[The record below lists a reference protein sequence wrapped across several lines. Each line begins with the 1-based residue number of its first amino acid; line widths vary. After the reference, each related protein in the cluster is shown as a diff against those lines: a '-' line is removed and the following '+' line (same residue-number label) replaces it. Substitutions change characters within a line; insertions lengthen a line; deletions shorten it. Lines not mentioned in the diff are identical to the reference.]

1 MLADGF
7 KGDFARACVVAALI
21 MLANPARATA
31 GAVGEGLSPEEIEQL
46 YAAAQQIVV
55 TDERPRH
62 GLTETRSATKTATPL
77 IDIPQSVDVI
87 SQDAIDDLSMRS
99 VADVV
104 RFTPGVSIGQGE
116 GHRDQITIRGA
127 NTTADFYI
135 DGVRDDIQYYRGL
148 YNLERIEV
156 LKGPNALIFG
166 RGGGGGV
173 VNRVLKRPMADDFA
187 SVSASVDTFGG
198 RAFEVDANASASRSA
213 AARLNAIYEAGRN
226 HRDSFAST
234 RKAVN
239 PVFRAALG
247 PDTRLDLAYEFA
259 ADERVVDRGVPSQNG
274 RPLAGFRDDFFG
286 DKSVNRSD
294 FSGHYAA
301 VDLSHAFSEKIEA
314 NAKVVYANFDKSYRN
329 LFPATA
335 VTTNLSGERLFAVEA
350 YEDSF
355 ARRNFFAESNVVAKI
370 ATGPLHHTIL
380 AGAGFG
386 DQRTHN
392 ARVNGFFDSG
402 VVTTSNGRRTIVPL
416 ADPFA
421 APPVTFRS
429 GVGNRTVFS
438 EADVVSVYAQ
448 SQTKIGEHVELIGGA
463 RWDRFSL
470 ALANVLSGERL
481 TRKDSVVSPRVGA
494 VLKPV
499 ANASLYASYSRS
511 FLPQSGDQFVALDAT
526 LAALEPEQFENLE
539 VGAKFS
545 PTKNLGLALAAYR
558 LDRDNT
564 RAPGPTPGSV
574 ALTGAQR
581 SRGLEFSVSGSLTDR
596 WTALLAY
603 ALQDA
608 EIVATTAA
616 APAGRKVGQAPRHAF
631 SVWSRYELTSHVGLG
646 VAVQHQSKSFAS
658 ITNAVILPAYTRLD
672 AALFLKLNDAIEAQL
687 NAENILNA
695 DYFPS
700 AHNDNNISTGAPASV
715 RFTLK
720 ARL

>member
-1 MLADGF
+1 MAT
-7 KGDFARACVVAALI
+7 LI
-21 MLANPARATA
+21 VLVIPGRATA
-31 GAVGEGLSPEEIEQL
+31 VAVGEGLSPEEIDLL
-46 YAAAQQIVV
+46 YAAAQQIIV
-55 TDERPRH
+55 TEERPYH
-62 GLTETRSATKTATPL
+62 GLTQTRSATKTATPL

-87 SQDAIDDLSMRS
+87 SQDAIEDLSMRS

-127 NTTADFYI
+127 NTTADFFI

-173 VNRVLKRPMADDFA
+173 VNRVLKRPEADDFA
-187 SVSASVDTFGG
+187 EASASIDTFGA
-198 RAFEVDANASASRSA
+198 RDFQIDANFRVSRSD
-213 AARLNAIYEAGRN
+213 AARLNAIYEEGRN
-226 HRDSFAST
+226 HRDAFAST

-247 PDTRLDLAYEFA
+247 PDTRLDLAYEYA
-259 ADERVVDRGVPSQNG
+259 VDERVVDRGVPSENG
-274 RPLAGFRDDFFG
+274 RPLEGFRDAFFG
-286 DKSVNRSD
+286 DKSVNRAN

-301 VDLSHAFSEKIEA
+301 VDLSHAFSDMVEA
-314 NAKVVYANFDKSYRN
+314 NAKIVYANFDKSYRN

-335 VTTNLSGERLFAVEA
+335 VTTGPTGARGFAVEA
-350 YEDSF
+350 YEDGF
-355 ARRNFFAESNVVAKI
+355 ERRNFFAESNVVAKI
-370 ATGPLHHTIL
+370 ATGPLRHTIL

-402 VVTTSNGRRTIVPL
+402 VVTSSAGRRTIVPL
-416 ADPFA
+416 TNPFA
-421 APPVTFRS
+421 PPPVTFRS
-429 GVGNRTVFS
+429 GVGNRAVFS
-438 EADVVSVYAQ
+438 EADVVSLYAQ
-448 SQTKIGEHVELIGGA
+448 SQTRIGEHIELIGGA

-470 ALANVLSGERL
+470 ALDNALTGERL
-481 TRKDSVVSPRVGA
+481 TRRDSVVSPRAGA

-499 ANASLYASYSRS
+499 KNASLYASYARS

-526 LAALEPEQFENLE
+526 LAALQPERFENLE
-539 VGAKFS
+539 FGAKYS
-545 PTKNLGLALAAYR
+545 PNKALVLSLAAYR

-574 ALTGAQR
+574 VLTGAQR
-581 SRGLEFSVSGSLTDR
+581 SRGLEISASGSLTKR

-603 ALQDA
+603 AAQDA

-616 APAGRKVGQAPRHAF
+616 APAGRKVAQAPRHAF
-631 SVWSRYELTSHVGLG
+631 SVWSRYELTPRFGAG
-646 VAVQHQSKSFAS
+646 VAVQHQSESFAS
-658 ITNAVILPAYTRLD
+658 ISNAVVLPAHTRLD
-672 AALFLKLNDAIEAQL
+672 AALFLKVSDAIEAQI
-687 NAENILNA
+687 NAENVLNA
-695 DYFPS
+695 DYFPA